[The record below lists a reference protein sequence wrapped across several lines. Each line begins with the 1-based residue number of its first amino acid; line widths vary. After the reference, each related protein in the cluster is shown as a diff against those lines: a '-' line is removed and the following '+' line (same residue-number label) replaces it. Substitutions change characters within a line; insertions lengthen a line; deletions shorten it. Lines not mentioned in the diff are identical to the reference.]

1 MTWYAKPGHSSTP
14 APPLHHPCTPPPISW
29 PVTRPLRP
37 RPGSIG
43 IAPTEHGDTHQPDM
57 ELHWRLTMDLSRRD
71 ASPFLVS
78 ECSWNPARICQ
89 TPSPRVLG
97 DESQAPTPRKPRTC
111 LAAVRRSKQPN
122 RPGKALGMSR
132 LMGDQVLGV
141 PFHHPEPGS
150 EEWPCRSSPGHST
163 RVYGGH
169 SPSFLLSTFHA
180 QTRGPGDGTACAS
193 ANRIHGVSRPWG
205 LHHLG
210 RSVEQRNSRRREAQ
224 SIAQHRS
231 EMPDAGLEGGM
242 ACTGIIHSRLP
253 IPHSK
258 SHLSVSWYDRV
269 SSPNPGSSNP
279 ISAPTASAPAELTEV
294 NQTGHM
300 VKQVGS
306 AKAWQMEPVTF
317 EVGCLTSISFL
328 GVPWR
333 GSHGQST
340 QSTFFQARIARRAL
354 HNFRCVVLPQRRS
367 EPIFSVAVAAFSAG
381 KRKRSS
387 THQGVLVAAKTER
400 FFSWWGHEIW

>member
-1 MTWYAKPGHSSTP
+1 MYRYHPIRVYPSHTASLISVFHDMTESH
-14 APPLHHPCTPPPISW
+14 L
-29 PVTRPLRP
+29 
-37 RPGSIG
+37 
-43 IAPTEHGDTHQPDM
+43 
-57 ELHWRLTMDLSRRD
+57 
-71 ASPFLVS
+71 
-78 ECSWNPARICQ
+78 Q
-89 TPSPRVLG
+89 TP
-97 DESQAPTPRKPRTC
+97 DHQIQSQ
-111 LAAVRRSKQPN
+111 
-122 RPGKALGMSR
+122 
-132 LMGDQVLGV
+132 
-141 PFHHPEPGS
+141 H
-150 EEWPCRSSPGHST
+150 
-163 RVYGGH
+163 
-169 SPSFLLSTFHA
+169 
-180 QTRGPGDGTACAS
+180 
-193 ANRIHGVSRPWG
+193 
-205 LHHLG
+205 
-210 RSVEQRNSRRREAQ
+210 
-224 SIAQHRS
+224 
-231 EMPDAGLEGGM
+231 
-242 ACTGIIHSRLP
+242 
-253 IPHSK
+253 
-258 SHLSVSWYDRV
+258 
-269 SSPNPGSSNP
+269 
-279 ISAPTASAPAELTEV
+279 PTASAPAELTEV